1 MITEAKALEA
11 IQELITELESIYEQ
25 IVDYGLTDDTREELE
40 SQSGAIGTILG
51 EWEQS

>member
-25 IVDYGLTDDTREELE
+25 IVDHGLTDAREELE